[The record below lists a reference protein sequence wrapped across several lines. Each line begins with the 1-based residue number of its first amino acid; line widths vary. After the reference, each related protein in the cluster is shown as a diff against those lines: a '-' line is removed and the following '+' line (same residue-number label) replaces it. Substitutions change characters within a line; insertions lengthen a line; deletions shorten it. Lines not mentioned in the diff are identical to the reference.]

1 MKKKIVFKI
10 MLIFVIILLVN
21 TAGTTM
27 SMMNARRV
35 ESNVIALE
43 DIYLEIRSTQTEI
56 ASGIETIKMYCNM
69 IATTKSETYAAR
81 MAGSMPGDMELLNA
95 AVEKLET
102 LCKEIE
108 NPDVLVAFN
117 AYNESVRGLLDISE
131 NVLACYQ
138 AGNAEGAEAAQGG
151 MYKATLAMDA
161 AYTSLQDILLAEQD
175 KNILAID
182 NAIEYLKNILCFIA
196 VLLFIGV
203 VVGGAY
209 IYIVIARPINK
220 GNAILKDVVEKINQ
234 NEGDLTVRIPVK
246 QEDEIGQLLTG
257 INHFLDTLQKV
268 MISIRSGA
276 TRMNDSAEEINEKVL
291 HCKDETDSVSATM
304 QELSASMEEIS
315 ATMQSIDEGSEQ
327 VLASA
332 QGIGSEVAATVKL
345 VEGLGERADEISS
358 NSVTKQEETKKIVSD
373 IQKRMTVAIEES
385 KSVERINELTAD
397 ILNISSQTNLLAL
410 NASIEAARA
419 GEAGRGFS
427 VVADQI
433 RILAE
438 ESKQTANDI
447 QEISGAVMNSVQDL
461 VQNAGEILEYISESI
476 LKDYDA
482 FVGSA
487 ENYKDDAS
495 RLKEVFE
502 VFKEKS
508 AEMEEIAQRI
518 TLGISEI
525 NTAVT
530 ESTESVV
537 IATESTSNML
547 GSMEN
552 IANEAG
558 ENKGIANVLNDEVSR
573 FKKLET
579 EE

>member
-1 MKKKIVFKI
+1 MRKKIVFKI
-10 MLIFVIILLVN
+10 MLIFVVILLVN

-43 DIYLEIRSTQTEI
+43 DIYLEIRGTQTEI

-69 IATTKSETYAAR
+69 IATTKSESSATR
-81 MAGSMPGDMELLNA
+81 MAGSMPGDIELLNA
-95 AVEKLET
+95 ALNRMEE
-102 LCKEIE
+102 LCKGID
-108 NPDVLVAFN
+108 NPEVLTAFG
-117 AYNESVRGLLDISE
+117 AYRDSIQGLVSIGKQ
-131 NVLACYQ
+131 VLACYQ
-138 AGNAEGAEAAQGG
+138 AGDMAGAEAAQGG
-151 MYKATLAMDA
+151 MFGATQGMDKTYA
-161 AYTSLQDILLAEQD
+161 AFQELLLAEQNA
-175 KNILAID
+175 NILAID
-182 NAIEYLKNILCFIA
+182 NALAYTKNLLVFIA
-196 VLLFIGV
+196 ALLFFGV
-203 VVGGAY
+203 VIGGIF
-209 IYIVIARPINK
+209 IYFAIARPIRN
-220 GNAILKDVVEKINQ
+220 GNRMLNDVVNKIDK

-246 QEDEIGQLLTG
+246 QQDEIGQMLTA

-268 MISIRSGA
+268 MLSIRTGA
-276 TRMNDSAEEINEKVL
+276 DRMNASAEEINEKVL

-358 NSVTKQEETKKIVSD
+358 NSVTKQEEAKKIVSD